1 MSAATRAALRLLA
14 LAQWR
19 EQPLRVLL
27 TLVVIA
33 LGVALSSAVYLI
45 NAGALG
51 EFNQATRRLVG
62 EADLIIRGGDAGFD
76 EAVFAGVARTDG
88 VRMASAVVA
97 IDVALPGRTQPLR
110 LLGVD
115 PLRAG
120 VIQPQLLGDVA
131 GQLFELFEPDA
142 VLLSPAAADWLG
154 VTRGDTFEVGVG
166 SNTRKLRVLGLL
178 ATQNTPQRLAVMD
191 IASAQWLFG
200 RLGRIDRIDLRVARD
215 ADVATLRRALQAR
228 LPPGVRLVEPEIER
242 DRAVTVTRAY
252 RVNLNMLAL
261 VSLLTGA
268 FLVFSTQSLAVLR
281 RRQALGLLRALGL
294 RRGELQSALL
304 AEGIAFG
311 AVGALFGVLLGQ
323 ALAWAVLA
331 WLQGDLGAGQ
341 LAVSAIERRIAWG
354 PLAAFFAVG
363 TAIASAGAWVP
374 ALEAARRAPALAL
387 RAGDAEPALLRLRSL
402 VPSLLLLAAGIG
414 LALLP
419 ATADVPVF
427 GYSAIAALLLGAV
440 LAVPRVTGVLL
451 GWLPV
456 PRQHMVA
463 LALTRLRGSI
473 GQSTVSLAAI
483 IVSFSL
489 MVAMAI
495 MVYSFRLSFDEWLT
509 RTLPAP
515 VQWRMT
521 PGNDT
526 ASLDRASQ
534 ARIAAL
540 DGVQELQWQRN
551 QQLLLDPAQQPVMLM
566 ARDVRPAHDID
577 TDPSGLSLALVDTAP
592 SLPADARRAWVSE
605 AMLDLYGAAP
615 GKALSLPLAGR
626 EVAFTVAGVF
636 RDFGRSTGTVVIDRA
651 DYIALTGDATANEGA
666 VWLAPAAAAKPV
678 MDALRAVAP
687 GLIEVRG
694 SDDIRRLSMRAFDR
708 AFAITYA
715 LEAVAVAIGL
725 LAIAFAS
732 SSNALARRAEF
743 GMLRHLGLRRRDV
756 LTTLASEGLLM
767 GSLGVAY
774 GLAVGFGLST
784 VLVYVVNRQSFRW
797 SVDLALPLWQLAA
810 ISALLVIAAAVT
822 STLAGRRALRGDAI
836 RAVREDW

>member
-1 MSAATRAALRLLA
+1 MSAATAAALRLLA

-27 TLVVIA
+27 TLTVIA
-33 LGVALSSAVYLI
+33 LGVALSSAVFLI

-62 EADLIIRGGDAGFD
+62 EADLIIRGGDAGFAED
-76 EAVFAGVARTDG
+76 LFTVIARRDG

-97 IDVALPGRTQPLR
+97 IDVALPERNQPLR
-110 LLGVD
+110 LIGID

-142 VLLSPAAADWLG
+142 VLLSTAAADWLG
-154 VTRGDTFEVGVG
+154 VTRGDSFAVGVG
-166 SNTRKLRVLGLL
+166 SGTRRLRVIGLL

-191 IASAQWLFG
+191 IASAQWLFA
-200 RLGRIDRIDLRVARD
+200 RLGRIDRIDLRLARG
-215 ADVATLRRALQAR
+215 ADVATLRRELAAQ
-228 LPPGVRLVEPEIER
+228 LPPGVSIVEPAIER
-242 DRAVTVTRAY
+242 DRAITVTRAY

-281 RRQALGLLRALGL
+281 RRAALGLLRALGL
-294 RRGELQSALL
+294 RRSELQSALL
-304 AEGIAFG
+304 AEGVALG
-311 AVGALFGVLLGQ
+311 AVGALLGVALGQ
-323 ALAWAVLA
+323 GLAWAVLG

-341 LAVSAIERRIAWG
+341 LAVAAIERRIAWG
-354 PLAAFFAVG
+354 PLAAFFVVG
-363 TAIASAGAWVP
+363 TAIASAGAWAP

-402 VPSLLLLAAGIG
+402 APSLLLLAAGVA

-440 LAVPRVTGVLL
+440 LAVPRVTGLLL

-456 PRQHMVA
+456 PRDQMSA
-463 LALTRLRGSI
+463 LALARLRGSL

-515 VQWRMT
+515 VQWRMA

-526 ASLDRASQ
+526 ASLDRDSQ
-534 ARIAAL
+534 ARIRAL
-540 DGVQELQWQRN
+540 DGLREVQWQRN
-551 QQLLLDPAQQPVMLM
+551 EQLLLDPTRQPVTLI
-566 ARDVRPAHDID
+566 ARDVLPARSSDSD
-577 TDPSGLSLALVDTAP
+577 ASGLSLALVDTAAT
-592 SLPADARRAWVSE
+592 LPANTRRIWVSE
-605 AMLDLYGAAP
+605 AMLDLYGSVP
-615 GKALSLPLAGR
+615 GTKLSLPLAGR
-626 EVAFTVAGVF
+626 EARFTVAGVF
-636 RDFGRSTGTVVIDRA
+636 RDFGRSTGTVVLDRA
-651 DYIALTGDATANEGA
+651 DYIALTGDTTATEGA
-666 VWLAPAAAAKPV
+666 AWLAPTAAAEPV
-678 MDALRAVAP
+678 MEALRAIAP

-725 LAIAFAS
+725 LAIGFAS

-756 LTTLASEGLLM
+756 LATLGSEGLLM

-774 GLAVGFGLST
+774 GLVVGFGLST
-784 VLVYVVNRQSFRW
+784 VLVFVVNRQSFHW

-810 ISALLVIAAAVT
+810 ISALLVLAAAVT
-822 STLAGRRALRGDAI
+822 STLAGRRALRGDAV